1 MRALNVTP
9 EFLPRVGEIY
19 VLSQE
24 LTIEGMRSVSDSGF
38 AYLARTQRPDGSWL
52 PLWFGNQHMPDDE
65 NPTYG
70 SARVL
75 AAYRDLAMMDT
86 EPARKGIA
94 WLLANQNPDGGWG
107 GGKGS
112 PSSIEET
119 ALAIDILVDA
129 GSQALDAVNSGS
141 AWLVEQVERD
151 GLAKPTPIGF
161 YFAKL
166 WYFEKL
172 YPIIFTLAALGRA
185 RRKNRMTAADSA
197 ET

>member
-1 MRALNVTP
+1 MW
-9 EFLPRVGEIY
+9 PRDGEIPAMGAG
-19 VLSQE
+19 E
-24 LTIEGMRSVSDSGF
+24 MTIEGIENVTGTGLNF
-38 AYLARTQRPDGSWL
+38 LTGAQRPNGSWL

-70 SARVL
+70 TARVL

-119 ALAIDILVDA
+119 ALAIDVLVDA
-129 GSQALDAVNSGS
+129 GPDALPAVNSGS
-141 AWLVEQVERD
+141 AWLVEEVERG
-151 GLAKPTPIGF
+151 GLLKPTPIGF

-172 YPIIFTLAALGRA
+172 YPIIFTVSALGRL
-185 RRKNRMTAADSA
+185 RKTCRQ
-197 ET
+197 ETQNTQNDVP